1 MIKDDK
7 TGLTETIKWWK
18 MLKENL
24 MAQDNKTENIQM
36 MKKRKDNMAA

>member
-7 TGLTETIKWWK
+7 TSQTETKWWT

-24 MAQDNKTENIQM
+24 MAQDIKTENIQM
-36 MKKRKDNMAA
+36 VKKRKDNMAA